1 MGSEI
6 RRSGFATSL
15 HGSVDPFKGRK
26 VEQINQILGER
37 CVALK
42 SEAKTRDWN
51 GLDWTVIALGVAAW
65 VYSPSETAI
74 DTAREAWDVPA
85 SRCTV

>member
-1 MGSEI
+1 MGREI
-6 RRSGFATSL
+6 RRSGFATLL
-15 HGSVDPFKGRK
+15 HGAVDPFKGRK

-37 CVALK
+37 
-42 SEAKTRDWN
+42 DWN
-51 GLDWTVIALGVAAW
+51 GLDWTVIALGVTAW

-74 DTAREAWDVPA
+74 DTARVAWDVPA

>member
-42 SEAKTRDWN
+42 SEAKT
-51 GLDWTVIALGVAAW
+51 LDWTGL
-65 VYSPSETAI
+65 
-74 DTAREAWDVPA
+74 
-85 SRCTV
+85 

>member
-42 SEAKTRDWN
+42 SEAKTRDWT
-51 GLDWTVIALGVAAW
+51 GLDCDRPRCAGLG
-65 VYSPSETAI
+65 
-74 DTAREAWDVPA
+74 
-85 SRCTV
+85 